1 MLFTPRLISLDQEGH
16 VWMLTSVGGET
27 HRERKPIPFGQK
39 ILIIPRSQCSFR
51 RADLK
56 EGGRAAVQA
65 ARLRAQKDALPGE
78 NKLRIV
84 KDDDGK
90 KIGIWGYASPEGFS
104 RTLPESL
111 AYEPAEAGERLVIC
125 MEGVEGQVWRDGVLR
140 ASRWWPQTPTQRQWQ
155 TFMRVA
161 HPGDVTELPVMPAPI
176 SVPLRTQFP
185 LLDVDRD
192 QLISF
197 FSPVKLFV
205 ASMTIAGFFAAF
217 MGAQYIRYQIDLK
230 ATQARIANVSQEAS
244 LVLSQRRR
252 ARAQIRA
259 ARHVDALGAEGRI
272 LKGLDGVANALKGQ
286 DVFISFIQL
295 RDGVFEVR
303 VKGSPEISGP
313 ALVEKLEN
321 HPALQDVNVTLGRS
335 NTLIIKAKLLD
346 INASQTQ
353 VEAK

>member
-1 MLFTPRLISLDQEGH
+1 MLFTPRLISLDNEGKT
-16 VWMLTSVGGET
+16 WMLTSVEGEI
-27 HRERKPIPFGQK
+27 RPQQKPKSLGQN
-39 ILIIPRSQCSFR
+39 ILVVPRSQCSFR

-78 NKLRIV
+78 NKLKIV
-84 KDDDGK
+84 KDGDGN
-90 KIGIWGYASPEGFS
+90 KIGIWGYKSPEGFS

-111 AYEPAEAGERLVIC
+111 AYEPLEAGERLVIC
-125 MEGVEGQVWRDGVLR
+125 VEGIEGQVWRGGVLR
-140 ASRWWPQTPTQRQWQ
+140 ASRWWPQRPNQRQWQ

-161 HPGDVTELPVMPAPI
+161 HPGDVSPLPPMPAPT

-192 QLISF
+192 QLISSL
-197 FSPVKLFV
+197 SPLRLFV
-205 ASMTIAGFFAAF
+205 ASVAVASFFAAF
-217 MGAQYIRYQIDLK
+217 IGVQYIRYQFNLT
-230 ATQARIANVSQEAS
+230 ATEARISNVSQEAS

-252 ARAQIRA
+252 ALAQIRA

-272 LKGLDGVANALKGQ
+272 LQGLDGVANALQGQ
-286 DVFISFIQL
+286 GVFISFVQL

-303 VKGSPEISGP
+303 VKGDPEISGP

-335 NTLIIKAKLLD
+335 NTFTIKAKLPD
-346 INASQTQ
+346 MSASQTLGG
-353 VEAK
+353 AK